1 MKSQDLSTKM
11 FANGNVEVVRM
22 KGTALE
28 VLFNKS
34 KAIEKLIIKSIKQW
48 KQKSKIKSKY

>member
-11 FANGNVEVVRM
+11 FANENVDVVRM

>member
-11 FANGNVEVVRM
+11 FASKNVEVIKM

-34 KAIEKLIIKSIKQW
+34 KAIEKLIMKSIKQW
-48 KQKSKIKSKY
+48 KQKSKINSKY

>member
-1 MKSQDLSTKM
+1 
-11 FANGNVEVVRM
+11 M

-34 KAIEKLIIKSIKQW
+34 KAIEKLIMKSIKQW
-48 KQKSKIKSKY
+48 KQKSKINSKY

>member
-1 MKSQDLSTKM
+1 M
-11 FANGNVEVVRM
+11 FANKNAEVIKM

-34 KAIEKLIIKSIKQW
+34 KAIEKLIMKSIKQW
-48 KQKSKIKSKY
+48 KQKSKINSKY

>member
-11 FANGNVEVVRM
+11 FANENVEVVRM